1 MGNDIITLS
10 FNKIVFKSGSECL
23 AKIITE
29 VEEYIFKHKE
39 VKIREIID
47 VFELSESTVRRYIKQ
62 LIKNGSIKKEY
73 GFVVANVADN
83 LVNIKARIGYL
94 SEKKVMI
101 AQLAE
106 SFITDGDTIFVDSGT
121 THMYLAEALSS
132 KKDITIVTNNL
143 LFAIKIVDSDTKA
156 NLIIVPGIVN
166 KKTISSSGDSTIR
179 YIDEFYF
186 DIAFITASGV
196 SIENGPSNRTL
207 PECDIKRKIISR
219 SKLNILLVDDS
230 KFDKIFPFSFATLD
244 SFDYILTNKKPEDK
258 FLEFVKKKKTNI
270 KWS

>member
-1 MGNDIITLS
+1 M
-10 FNKIVFKSGSECL
+10 

-39 VKIREIID
+39 VKIKKIID
-47 VFELSESTVRRYIKQ
+47 VFELSESTVRRYINQ
-62 LIKNGSIKKEY
+62 LAKKGSIKKEY
-73 GFVVANVADN
+73 GYVVANIEDT

-94 SEKKVMI
+94 SEIKIMI
-101 AQLAE
+101 AQQAE
-106 SFITDGDTIFVDSGT
+106 SFIKDGDTIFVDSGT
-121 THMYLAEALSS
+121 THMYLAEILTS

-143 LFAIKIVDSDTKA
+143 LFAIKIVDSDTNS

-166 KKTISSSGDSTIR
+166 KKTISSSGDSTVR
-179 YIDEFYF
+179 YLNEFYF

-196 SIENGPSNRTL
+196 SIENGSSNRTL

-230 KFDKIFPFSFATLD
+230 KFNKIFPFSFASID
-244 SFDYILTNKKPEDK
+244 KFDYILTNKEPEDK
-258 FLEFVKKKKTNI
+258 YLEFIKKKKTNI
-270 KWS
+270 EWPSKIKLKSRQK